1 VAAPKVT
8 VAGES
13 PLFVDPARI
22 SRHSDVAKLGQALAE
37 RGSDVYELM
46 AQLAAYS
53 GHEINAVT
61 WNAWLAPVNAATFR

>member
-1 VAAPKVT
+1 
-8 VAGES
+8 
-13 PLFVDPARI
+13 
-22 SRHSDVAKLGQALAE
+22 
-37 RGSDVYELM
+37 M